1 MRERETVRSV
11 MTGQPV
17 TVGRDAPF
25 KEIAELLAARAISAV
40 PVIDDDGVPVGV
52 VSEADLL
59 ARAEHQDQD
68 GAPSWLAGPRTRREW
83 EKAQALRAAELMSPR
98 PIVVGPDTPLPA
110 AARELA
116 RAGVRRLLVVDG
128 AGRLVGV
135 LSRRDLLRPFL
146 RDDAQLAAAVREQV
160 LWRSL
165 WLEPSDLA
173 VSVQNGVVTLAG
185 TVQRRSTAEIAVRL
199 TNAVPGV
206 VGVQD
211 ELHYGWDDVEAELG
225 TSNLLH

>member
-1 MRERETVRSV
+1 M
-11 MTGQPV
+11 

-25 KEIAELLAARAISAV
+25 KEIAELLAARAISGV
-40 PVIDDDGVPVGV
+40 PVVDDDGRPVGV

-59 ARAEHQDQD
+59 AKAEHQDQD

-83 EKAQALRAAELMSPR
+83 EKAQALTAAELMSPR
-98 PIVVGPDTPLPA
+98 PVVVGPDTPLPA

-146 RDDAQLAAAVREQV
+146 RDDAQLAVAVREQV

-165 WLEPSDLA
+165 WLAPSDLT
-173 VSVQNGVVTLAG
+173 VSVRNGVVTLAG

-211 ELHYGWDDVEAELG
+211 ELQYSWDDVEAELG